1 MTSPLRVVAIVGSD
15 TPPDQLLKSGLG
27 RSSLV
32 GSLEEAS
39 GRNVEISLLCWTKPA
54 SSADDGYRSLVV
66 VGEGK
71 TSPLNRLW
79 DSAWSHRISRA
90 LNRTPIG
97 RLVISLSPMDRS
109 RIFWRAARAHPEA
122 QMLLRSADVLLA
134 VDLAAVKTA
143 WIMRR
148 ATRSGQA
155 FYGLDSAQKVFAAR
169 FRN

>member
-1 MTSPLRVVAIVGSD
+1 MTPPLKVVAIVGSD

-27 RSSLV
+27 MYSLA
-32 GSLEEAS
+32 GSLAEAS
-39 GRNVEISLLCWTKPA
+39 GRKIELSLLSWTRPN
-54 SSADDGYRSLVV
+54 STADDSYRTVLAI
-66 VGEGK
+66 GEAK
-71 TSPLNRLW
+71 TSLLNRLW
-79 DSAWSHRISRA
+79 DSAWSHRIARA
-90 LNRTPIG
+90 LNRSPIG
-97 RLVISLSPMDRS
+97 RLVVSLSPMDRS
-109 RIFWRAARAHPEA
+109 RIFWRAARSHPEA

-155 FYGLDSAQKVFAAR
+155 FYGLDSAQKVFTAR